1 MTAISTQNFNPHPD
15 AAVFPSASPVFSVP
29 GNRGWENEQFSTF
42 PVNPEWITQCA
53 VGTPAPG
60 GAREGR
66 LAIVT
71 VATVSLTTQWLEHLS
86 AAGDFRS
93 LTAWNRDRE
102 STLQLTGNLEL
113 LANCRI
119 TVAGMMDA
127 VRRNRLRFSSLEIR
141 PVRNA
146 VKALPT
152 GRRICLQHQQWNL

>member
-1 MTAISTQNFNPHPD
+1 MTATPTQNFNPNPD
-15 AAVFPSASPVFSVP
+15 AAVFSAASPVFSVP

-42 PVNPEWITQCA
+42 PVNPEWISQCA
-53 VGTPAPG
+53 VGTPAPV

-66 LAIVT
+66 FAIVT

-93 LTAWNRDRE
+93 PAAWNRDRE
-102 STLQLTGNLEL
+102 AALQLTGDREL

-127 VRRNRLRFSSLEIR
+127 VRRNRLRFSTLEIR

-152 GRRICLQHQQWNL
+152 GRRICLQHQLWNL